1 MDTERHPALKKI
13 FVTVSIVTVVI
24 LAVLFIKTIP
34 YTITVNHQEWTVRD
48 SVAQHI
54 VKNSSSWTAEGIT
67 GSNSIYFPSR
77 STNRTITIILE
88 IRDGT
93 IDLLVFPSLDAY
105 QSWLYG
111 SITEGALA
119 TWSNITSVS
128 ATISFENTTAII
140 TRRANSGGAWVDG
153 TIIAQCVLT

>member
-1 MDTERHPALKKI
+1 
-13 FVTVSIVTVVI
+13 
-24 LAVLFIKTIP
+24 
-34 YTITVNHQEWTVRD
+34 VNHREWTVRD

-54 VKNSSSWTAEGIT
+54 AKNGSSWTAEGIT

-77 STNRTITIILE
+77 STNRTIAINLE

-93 IDLLVFPSLDAY
+93 IDLLVFPSLSAY

-119 TWSNITSVS
+119 TWSNINSVS
-128 ATISFENTTAII
+128 VTISIENTTVII
-140 TRRANSGGAWVDG
+140 SRRSNSGGALEVG
-153 TIIAQCVLT
+153 STIAQCILN